1 MVQRGV
7 WVFGLA
13 CDLVAYL
20 RTSFCL
26 FGGEGGGGLTFDS
39 ARFRH
44 HFLGDG
50 FTLMMPLVLAWL
62 EILESSKGLLRHH
75 V

>member
-20 RTSFCL
+20 RTAFCL
-26 FGGEGGGGLTFDS
+26 FGVEGGGGLIFDS
-39 ARFRH
+39 ARFTH

-50 FTLMMPLVLAWL
+50 FA
-62 EILESSKGLLRHH
+62 SRR
-75 V
+75 